1 MLDTPQKC
9 RVFYYAKIQ
18 KGHDIMED
26 WKTRLQ
32 EEYAQLKERYEKL
45 KAENNRQEVALEL
58 DTATQTRRCYYANE
72 LLRRQQRTMDE
83 YLHLL
88 ELRAELEGI
97 AL

>member
-1 MLDTPQKC
+1 
-9 RVFYYAKIQ
+9 
-18 KGHDIMED
+18 MED

-45 KAENNRQEVALEL
+45 KAYNNKQEVELEL
-58 DTATQTRRCYYANE
+58 DTATQTRKCYYANG
-72 LLRRQQRTMDE
+72 LLKRQQNVMGE
-83 YLHLL
+83 YLHVL

>member
-1 MLDTPQKC
+1 
-9 RVFYYAKIQ
+9 
-18 KGHDIMED
+18 MED
-26 WKTRLQ
+26 WKIRLQ
-32 EEYAQLKERYEKL
+32 EEYSQLKERYEKL

-72 LLRRQQRTMDE
+72 LLRRQQRAMDE